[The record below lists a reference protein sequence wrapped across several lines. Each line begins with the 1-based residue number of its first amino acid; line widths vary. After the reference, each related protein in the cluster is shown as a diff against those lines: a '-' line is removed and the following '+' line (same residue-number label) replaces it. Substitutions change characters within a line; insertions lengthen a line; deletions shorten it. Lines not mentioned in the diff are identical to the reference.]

1 MPEDQQLDLIEDQQ
15 VEASEEVETTPPAAD
30 PPSPPPPTQVEA
42 SEEVAP
48 KVEAQP
54 VEVEAADEEAQPD
67 GVALKLK
74 ASNKTLSKENTRLQS
89 VIKGVLDNLTSSL
102 TKEDKD
108 LLAELAGDRPDKQ
121 LEIYNRLR
129 AAGKIG
135 APTQTQKQIPE
146 ADRTRVAIGDGE
158 AKRPDSWKEADRKV
172 ARRLKQVR

>member
-15 VEASEEVETTPPAAD
+15 VEASEGVETTPPAAD
-30 PPSPPPPTQVEA
+30 PPSPPPTKEVEA
-42 SEEVAP
+42 SEEV
-48 KVEAQP
+48 EAQP
-54 VEVEAADEEAQPD
+54 AQVEATDEVAQPD
-67 GVALKLK
+67 EVALKLK
-74 ASNKTLSKENTRLQS
+74 ASNKALSKENTRLQS

>member
-1 MPEDQQLDLIEDQQ
+1 M
-15 VEASEEVETTPPAAD
+15 
-30 PPSPPPPTQVEA
+30 
-42 SEEVAP
+42 
-48 KVEAQP
+48 
-54 VEVEAADEEAQPD
+54 
-67 GVALKLK
+67 
-74 ASNKTLSKENTRLQS
+74 
-89 VIKGVLDNLTSSL
+89 IKGVLDNLTSSL
-102 TKEDKD
+102 TKEDKE
-108 LLAELAGDRPDKQ
+108 LLSELAGDRPDKQ